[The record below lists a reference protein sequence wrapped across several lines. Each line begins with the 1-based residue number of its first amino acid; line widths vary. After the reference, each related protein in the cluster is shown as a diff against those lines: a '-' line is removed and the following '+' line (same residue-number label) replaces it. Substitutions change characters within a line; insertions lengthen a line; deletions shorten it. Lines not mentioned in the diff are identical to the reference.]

1 MFKHVNG
8 GIMMKKC
15 PSCNSYNDELNAI
28 CEYCGERFPDFLNEN
43 SFDENN
49 RRNNNQGYYND
60 FGQNTYNNR
69 ESFDMSNY
77 RTTEEDKAGVEALV
91 FGILSFFCCPLV
103 FGPLAIY
110 GVMSQEAP
118 WEQQG
123 RYWYSRHLHMGAGIF
138 GKNVSWVI

>member
-1 MFKHVNG
+1 
-8 GIMMKKC
+8 MKKC

-103 FGPLAIY
+103 FGPLAISR
-110 GVMSQEAP
+110 GNESRSAMGTAGKILGIVGICIWALGF
-118 WEQQG
+118 WEECFLG
-123 RYWYSRHLHMGAGIF
+123 YLIRIIL
-138 GKNVSWVI
+138 N

>member
-1 MFKHVNG
+1 
-8 GIMMKKC
+8 MKKC
-15 PSCNSYNDELNAI
+15 PRCNSYNDELNAI

-103 FGPLAIY
+103 LVLWQFH

-118 WEQQG
+118 WEQQE
-123 RYWYSRHLHMGAGIF
+123 RYW
-138 GKNVSWVI
+138 V